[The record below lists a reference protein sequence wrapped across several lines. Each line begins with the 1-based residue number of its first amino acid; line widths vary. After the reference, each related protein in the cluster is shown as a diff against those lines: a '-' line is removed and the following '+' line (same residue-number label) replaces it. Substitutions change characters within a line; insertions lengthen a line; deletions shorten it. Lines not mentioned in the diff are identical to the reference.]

1 MSDHRFWNILVY
13 GLAFVFLATVF
24 FLSDFGR
31 ILFPIS
37 AILLVCI
44 LIPYFDNH
52 IDDSSHNKIFLYVL
66 LFIMCVKIFF
76 SPEDDLRHKDKQQ
89 SEAVGHFLKKAN
101 DSLYYTVKLPGKK
114 AQVWGIPVSSSLY
127 HNETK
132 EFVSIREY
140 AVLNSNPYAI
150 KSFDADKEMFES
162 SIVYDIHNYYH
173 EKYVLVDNYYN
184 AQLYPADYFDKYG
197 LKVVYRAKVTSTD
210 QLTSTIYL
218 QYSNEY
224 NQQQTIRLKNR
235 ERYRYGDDDDYD
247 SYNANIIY
255 GDVFGN
261 KPYKVGDSV
270 LIYKNIV
277 RSRHEDIAIA
287 AGPDDIDKYDYMD
300 YFGFLFKDTIVS
312 YQSLFE
318 DIPQLKKHFV
328 NDYKLYKYRTGN
340 IGLAYLLKIKRTN
353 GKTSYDYPVFYYF
366 DEDGKIRIF
375 ELKMMIDLLKE
386 GSNVLN
392 MKVRDFTGSYA
403 ILLDYQDKIALKECS
418 SRNDLLRFKYPV
430 VKGVFNKHEGNNT
443 YWYAKYTD
451 PYQEGL
457 PGFSPDTC
465 YIVKTKNVKPNAMYS
480 KVDVSVTTL
489 DGRKYDITTSIPIT
503 SDVKY
508 ALLVKRKNGFVSA
521 DKQFYTPQYFEKL
534 RDGYGIILEDT
545 ILTMREFVEDLKFP
559 YEYLLMENDF
569 HNSIR
574 NKKR

>member
-1 MSDHRFWNILVY
+1 MSDHRFWNILILIV
-13 GLAFVFLATVF
+13 LFIFLYTF
-24 FLSDFGR
+24 C
-31 ILFPIS
+31 LFPEGGWLLYPIS
-37 AILLVCI
+37 AILIACI
-44 LIPYFDNH
+44 LIPYFDAK
-52 IDDSSHNKIFLYVL
+52 IDDSIYNKIFLYVL
-66 LFIMCVKIFF
+66 IFTMCLKIFF
-76 SPEDDLRHKDKQQ
+76 SPEDEDKQRA
-89 SEAVGHFLKKAN
+89 EAVGHFLKKAN
-101 DSLYYTVKLPGKK
+101 DSLYYTVKLPSKK

-132 EFVSIREY
+132 EFVPIREY
-140 AVLNSNPYAI
+140 AVLNNNPYSI

-277 RSRHEDIAIA
+277 RSRHENIAIA

-340 IGLAYLLKIKRTN
+340 IGLAYYLKIERHV
-353 GKTSYDYPVFYYF
+353 GRPSYDYPVFLYY
-366 DEDGKIRIF
+366 DEDGKIRVF
-375 ELKMMIDLLKE
+375 ELKTMMDDSESSKMKASDFKE
-386 GSNVLN
+386 P
-392 MKVRDFTGSYA
+392 YA
-403 ILLDYQDKIALKECS
+403 ILLDYQYKIALKDFS

-443 YWYAKYTD
+443 YWYAKYAD
-451 PYQEGL
+451 AFQDVLSE
-457 PGFSPDTC
+457 FSPDTC
-465 YIVKTKNVKPNAMYS
+465 YIVKAKNVKTKAMYS
-480 KVDVSVTTL
+480 EVDVSVTTL

-508 ALLVKRKNGFVSA
+508 ALLVKRKNGFNSA

-534 RDGYGIILEDT
+534 KDGYGIILEDT
-545 ILTMREFVEDLKFP
+545 ILTMREFVGDLKFP